1 MSIAALTS
9 ERRPAITAQTWAM
22 SKRAILALARQ
33 PTVVFPSLVFPLFFV
48 ALGTAAFGRA
58 IELPNFPEVDSFLDF
73 ALAGAILQ
81 GVLFGSVTSATAL
94 ATDIET
100 GFFDRLMASP
110 ASRASILVGRLA
122 GAMAYAALQTIVF
135 IAVLIPFGLTLRAGP
150 LGVLVMVV
158 GGMLTA
164 LAVGGLMSAM
174 AIRTGS
180 SEAVQGAFPL
190 LFILLFLSSAFFP
203 RETMNG
209 AYRRVADFNPISHL
223 VEGFR
228 DLTID
233 GLSWSAVGRTLLVS
247 GGLAVLA
254 MALALRSLRK
264 RVAAR

>member
-1 MSIAALTS
+1 MTITALAS
-9 ERRPAITAQTWAM
+9 ERRTAIVSQTWAM

-33 PTVVFPSLVFPLFFV
+33 PATVIPSLVFPLFFA

-58 IELPNFPEVDSFLDF
+58 VQLPNFPKVDSFLDF
-73 ALAGAILQ
+73 ALAGSIIQ
-81 GVLFGSVTSATAL
+81 GVLFGSINSAAAL

-100 GFFDRLMASP
+100 GFFDRLLASP
-110 ASRASILVGRLA
+110 TSRVSILVSRLA
-122 GAMAYAALQTIVF
+122 GAMAYAGVQTIVF
-135 IAVLIPFGLTLRAGP
+135 VVVLVPFGLSVRAGP
-150 LGVLVMVV
+150 LGVLVMVA

-164 LAVGGLMSAM
+164 LAVGGVMSAM

-203 RETMNG
+203 RQTMHG
-209 AYRRVADFNPISHL
+209 AYQRIADVNPVSHL

-233 GLSWSAVGRTLLVS
+233 GLSWSAVGRTLLIS
-247 GGLAVLA
+247 GGLAIVTIAIA
-254 MALALRSLRK
+254 MRSLRK
-264 RVAAR
+264 RIAAR